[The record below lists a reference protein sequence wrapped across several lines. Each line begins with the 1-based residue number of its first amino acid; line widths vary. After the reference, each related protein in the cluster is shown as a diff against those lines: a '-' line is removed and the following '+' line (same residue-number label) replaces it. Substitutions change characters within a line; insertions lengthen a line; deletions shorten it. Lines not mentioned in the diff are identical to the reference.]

1 MSAASRIAGR
11 TFAALVVPNYRKYF
25 IGQVISNSGTWM
37 QSVAQGW
44 LILQLTGHN
53 GFYLGVSVALQYL
66 PMLLLGSY
74 GGLLV
79 DRTSKRKVLY
89 ATQSTAGLSAL
100 ILGLL
105 VSTHHAQVWQ
115 VFVLSLAL
123 GVSNMFDVPARQ
135 AFIQEMV
142 GRDLITNAVSLNS
155 ALMNSGRLIGPAI
168 SAGVIA
174 ASGTAACF
182 FVNAGSYVAVLIA
195 LLAMDG
201 SKLTPIRRVTRA
213 KGQVMLGL
221 RYVKD
226 NPVLRRPLIAVAIVG
241 TFAFNFTV
249 TLPLLVQRT
258 FHDQRAGD
266 YGILLSAMGL
276 GAILGGLTVAHR
288 SRPSL
293 KLMSVLAIL
302 FGLCMAGVALSP
314 NQVVATILLV
324 PTGAFSIAFVSTGNA
339 MLQLNST
346 EEMRGRVMSLHAT
359 AFLGSTPIGAP
370 IIGVICNLTNPRVG
384 LGVGA
389 GLTFLTGLLL
399 VRQSKEVTVA

>member
-1 MSAASRIAGR
+1 VSAASRIAGR

-79 DRTSKRKVLY
+79 DRTSKRRVLY
-89 ATQSTAGLSAL
+89 VTQSTAGLSAL
-100 ILGLL
+100 VLGLL

-174 ASGTAACF
+174 AFGTAACF

-195 LLAMDG
+195 LLAMD
-201 SKLTPIRRVTRA
+201 SSRLTPIRRVTRA

-221 RYVKD
+221 RYVKN

-293 KLMSVLAIL
+293 KLMSVLGIL

-359 AFLGSTPIGAP
+359 AFLGSTPVGAP
-370 IIGVICNLTNPRVG
+370 IIGIICNLTNPRVG

-389 GLTFLTGLLL
+389 SLTFLTGLMLA
-399 VRQSKEVTVA
+399 RQSKEVTVA

>member
-1 MSAASRIAGR
+1 
-11 TFAALVVPNYRKYF
+11 
-25 IGQVISNSGTWM
+25 M

-89 ATQSTAGLSAL
+89 VTQSTAGLSAL
-100 ILGLL
+100 VLGLL
-105 VSTHHAQVWQ
+105 VSTNHAQVWQ

-174 ASGTAACF
+174 AFGTAACF

-201 SKLTPIRRVTRA
+201 SQLTPIRRVTRA

-221 RYVKD
+221 RYVKS

-293 KLMSVLAIL
+293 KLMSTLGVL

-314 NQVVATILLV
+314 NQLVATILLV

-389 GLTFLTGLLL
+389 GLTFLTGLML
-399 VRQSKEVTVA
+399 VRQSRQP